1 MEIVIAM
8 FHTIYMRRMERR
20 IDGQAVQQIDRL
32 QRRRRRI
39 PRFFRPRSG
48 LDALS
53 DIDIIRRFRLS
64 RESIERLYNQISGQL
79 EPITFRTHALPGML
93 KLLAVLHFLATG
105 SFQSA
110 TSVVV
115 GMSQP
120 SFSRHL
126 TTVID
131 ALLSV
136 FKRYVFLPNTAE
148 EWHSVK
154 LNFFRLAGIPN
165 VLGAI
170 DCTHV
175 RVRPPHLKE
184 EMYRN
189 RKFYHSLNIQMVCD
203 AGDAG
208 YSCRNWLLTPVNI
221 PRTRSEMRYN
231 DAHKTT
237 RCVIERTFGMLKSRF
252 RCLDESGGTLQYVP
266 EKVAVVVLVCCM
278 LHNIALRQSN
288 IEELEI
294 ITPDEDGV
302 ESVPQDVVEGGTHA
316 RNQLIQT
323 HFVNSKI
330 FLSSSMKIYNSKMKN
345 VLHKIIHNLDDE
357 SDV

>member
-1 MEIVIAM
+1 
-8 FHTIYMRRMERR
+8 MERR
-20 IDGQAVQQIDRL
+20 IDVQAVHQIDRL
-32 QRRRRRI
+32 QGRRRRI
-39 PRFFRPRSG
+39 LRFFHPRSG

-79 EPITFRTHALPGML
+79 DPITFRTHARPGML

-105 SFQSA
+105 SFQSV
-110 TSVVV
+110 TSIVV

-136 FKRYVFLPNTAE
+136 FKR
-148 EWHSVK
+148 
-154 LNFFRLAGIPN
+154 LAGIPN
-165 VLGAI
+165 VLGVI

-189 RKFYHSLNIQMVCD
+189 HKFYHSLNIQMVCD

-221 PRTRSEMRYN
+221 LRTRSEMRYN

-237 RCVIERTFGMLKSRF
+237 RCVIERTFGMLKSHF
-252 RCLDESGGTLQYVP
+252 RCLDVSGGTLQYVP
-266 EKVAVVVLVCCM
+266 EKVAVMVLVCCM
-278 LHNIALRQSN
+278 LHNIA
-288 IEELEI
+288 
-294 ITPDEDGV
+294 
-302 ESVPQDVVEGGTHA
+302 
-316 RNQLIQT
+316 
-323 HFVNSKI
+323 F
-330 FLSSSMKIYNSKMKN
+330 
-345 VLHKIIHNLDDE
+345 
-357 SDV
+357 